1 MEPSK
6 RLRNIG
12 FITFFL
18 SGICAISSGVIVSLL
33 QESCGFSF
41 SMTGTLLSCMS
52 IGNMAAA
59 FLSGFLPRYLGV
71 RKTVLILC
79 AGYFIGYLATALT
92 GLPVLLLTSFLLI
105 GLAKGCALNRC
116 TVLVGTNSS
125 DRNRGMQVM
134 HACYA
139 VGAMLCPLLIT
150 ILLRFSQT
158 LPMIG
163 IAIMGLL
170 LWLIFFSAGLSRKPG
185 RQTEKQQSDNAF
197 LRSPTFWLLTAL
209 VFCQN
214 AAETSV
220 TGWLV
225 TYYRD
230 QNILS
235 GALSS
240 HTMTVMWGATL
251 IARLLIAFVVPIR
264 NNFKALFLMGL
275 SCTALYAV
283 LIPLRASV
291 PAIMA
296 LFAFA
301 FAMAGVNPMSTAS
314 LGKQI
319 SQESMAVLL
328 PIGAVGAIVMPL
340 IIGLVADTADLQ
352 TGMAMNLIPCAGI
365 AVISGILLLRK
376 AKSKDPVE

>member
-170 LWLIFFSAGLSRKPG
+170 LWLIFFSAGLIKPV
-185 RQTEKQQSDNAF
+185 EF
-197 LRSPTFWLLTAL
+197 P
-209 VFCQN
+209 
-214 AAETSV
+214 
-220 TGWLV
+220 
-225 TYYRD
+225 
-230 QNILS
+230 
-235 GALSS
+235 
-240 HTMTVMWGATL
+240 
-251 IARLLIAFVVPIR
+251 VVG
-264 NNFKALFLMGL
+264 FG
-275 SCTALYAV
+275 
-283 LIPLRASV
+283 
-291 PAIMA
+291 
-296 LFAFA
+296 
-301 FAMAGVNPMSTAS
+301 
-314 LGKQI
+314 
-319 SQESMAVLL
+319 
-328 PIGAVGAIVMPL
+328 
-340 IIGLVADTADLQ
+340 II
-352 TGMAMNLIPCAGI
+352 
-365 AVISGILLLRK
+365 GILLGLFCLFGSGISRLYPEQ
-376 AKSKDPVE
+376 AVSDIGRILLLIIF